1 MKDTQDEQEPTQPG
15 ERQSLPLINEA
26 HVAGR
31 LTNAVTANDYGDGK
45 NRVQFSIAV
54 PRGGRKI
61 EGQPDVDFI
70 TITGWGAIAKQCEG
84 LKKGDGVEVQGRL
97 RTWQDETKRYHWG
110 ITANMLQVIVR
121 HTPQAGGSAKQQDLA
136 GV

>member
-1 MKDTQDEQEPTQPG
+1 MKDTQDETDQTPPG
-15 ERQSLPLINEA
+15 GRQTLPMINEA

-31 LTNAVTANDYGDGK
+31 LTNSVTAKDYGEGK

-54 PRGGRKI
+54 PRPGSRK
-61 EGQPDVDFI
+61 EGQPDADFI

-84 LKKGDGVEVQGRL
+84 LKKGDGVEVTGRL
-97 RTWQDETKRYHWG
+97 RTWEDEAKRYHWG
-110 ITANMLQVIVR
+110 ITANMLKVVVR
-121 HTPQAGGSAKQQDLA
+121 ARAARSGPKQEELA

>member
-1 MKDTQDEQEPTQPG
+1 MKDTQDETEPAHPG
-15 ERQSLPLINEA
+15 ERQTLPMINEA

-31 LTNAVTANDYGDGK
+31 LTNSVTAKDYGEGK

-54 PRGGRKI
+54 PRGRKV

-84 LKKGDGVEVQGRL
+84 LQKGDGVEVQGRL

-121 HTPQAGGSAKQQDLA
+121 HSSNAGGSAKQQELA